1 MKKHRKERGWFYAF
15 QIFSISFL
23 AILLTVFS
31 PSNVLLSPD
40 NPNAVVGRA
49 LGGFLVTLIG
59 LLVVCTIALFY
70 LVKLV
75 TKENA

>member
-23 AILLTVFS
+23 AILLLAVNPALVHLS
-31 PSNVLLSPD
+31 PSGNEMF
-40 NPNAVVGRA
+40 GEA